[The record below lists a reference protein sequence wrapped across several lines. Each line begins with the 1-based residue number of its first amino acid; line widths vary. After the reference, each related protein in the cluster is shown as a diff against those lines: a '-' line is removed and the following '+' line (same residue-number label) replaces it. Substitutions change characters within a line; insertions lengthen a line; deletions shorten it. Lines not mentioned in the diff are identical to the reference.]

1 MKKFWQFFIVLIF
14 VFVIAGCGGDNN
26 PSGGDDNKP
35 TPGPV
40 SDKTCADD
48 MTQDKCKDPE
58 TWDWQYNRSGFD
70 GKNMQILILHG
81 APEELDPYNE
91 SFSGER
97 KSEKR
102 SQLFDIQKAY
112 NVQIKFDKFPDA
124 AAWGP
129 DRVAWIN
136 NLYAQKIEDQGDIFA
151 IASDWVPSLVGGNS
165 IAELANYTKRTGQTG
180 GIFSELGYIQAAE
193 KNKQYQMA
201 GKVYGYSYGNAHADT
216 FLYYNQDLVTK
227 YSLQDPA
234 ALWNEGKWDWT
245 TFYSYLEAAQQAF
258 DASGEEEKT
267 YAFGG
272 YINEVAQGM
281 LSARGGKFVDPDMQK
296 VLFTNQT
303 TLDMYTDLR
312 KIYNQIGYA
321 PSSTSAD
328 VSNEFQSG
336 HQLFAHGS
344 LWFLSSEMRF
354 KNEQITFQISL
365 VPYPTADGDA
375 AARENFTIPMG
386 SDSGYAFRKVTN
398 GANGLTTKVLV
409 NIMDDIMRGL
419 VPEFSAEDMTDEQAY
434 IAFLQKRIDSA
445 ASIEAV
451 MSVESNIS
459 KYGYTDY
466 LWVLSKSVGN
476 GSDWQGYGFA
486 TWGMSLVTKA
496 DDPAIKLAEMQP
508 IYYNKLIEILNT
520 GE

>member
-1 MKKFWQFFIVLIF
+1 MKKFWQFFIVLLF
-14 VFVIAGCGGDNN
+14 VFVIAGCGGNEGGEQGGGGGGQVT
-26 PSGGDDNKP
+26 PSAK
-35 TPGPV
+35 
-40 SDKTCADD
+40 SCADD
-48 MTQDKCKDPE
+48 DTQDICKDPE
-58 TWDWQYNRSGFD
+58 TWTWEYNRSGFD
-70 GKNMQILILHG
+70 GKGMQILVLHG

-91 SFSGER
+91 GFTGER

-102 SQLFDIQKAY
+102 SQLYDIQKAY
-112 NVQIKFDKFPDA
+112 NVTIKFDKFPDA

-136 NLYAQKIEDQGDIFA
+136 NLKAQSIEDAGDVFA
-151 IASDWVPSLVGGNS
+151 IASDWVPSLVAGNS
-165 IAELANYTKRTGQTG
+165 IAELCNYTKRNGQTG
-180 GIFSELGYIQAAE
+180 GIFAELGYQQAAE
-193 KNKQYQMA
+193 KNKQYQMN
-201 GKVYGYSYGNAHADT
+201 GKVYGYSYGKVHADC

-227 YSLQDPA
+227 YSLEDPA
-234 ALWNEGKWDWT
+234 TLWNQGRWDWT
-245 TFYSYLEAAQQAF
+245 TFYNYVQTAQQAF

-272 YINEVAQGM
+272 YVNEVAQGM

-303 TLDMYTDLR
+303 TLDMYSDLR
-312 KIYNQIGYA
+312 RVKQNFGWA

-336 HQLFAHGS
+336 HQLITHGS

-365 VPYPTADGDA
+365 VPYPTADGDG
-375 AARENFTIPMG
+375 AARENFSIPMG
-386 SDSGYAFRKVTN
+386 SDSGFAFRKVEN
-398 GANGLTTKVLV
+398 GVNGLTTKILV
-409 NIMDDIMRGL
+409 NIMDDVSRGL

-434 IAFLQKRIDSA
+434 VVFLQKRIDSA
-445 ASIEAV
+445 ESIQAV
-451 MSVESNIS
+451 MSVESNLS

-476 GSDWQGYGFA
+476 GSDWQGDGFA
-486 TWGMSLVTKA
+486 TWGMKLVTA
-496 DDPAIKLAEMQP
+496 AEDPAVALAEKQP